1 MEKLIDINKLY
12 LCLKDIID
20 NREDVEKVR
29 KIILDLHFYI
39 QKILLNRKEVDNI
52 DRFSMESIS
61 MYLLSLLTNVTSE
74 EMKKYIQD
82 FYVEGL
88 NIAGLIF
95 ELLADIEFEDLKKS
109 ISIYFIHQFHTVYQ
123 IKKQVQRS

>member
-12 LCLKDIID
+12 LCLKDIIS
-20 NREDVEKVR
+20 NREEVEKIR
-29 KIILDLHFYI
+29 EIIIELHFYI
-39 QKILLNRKEVDNI
+39 QKILLNRNEADTI
-52 DRFSMESIS
+52 DQIPMESIS

-74 EMKKYIQD
+74 EMKKYIQG

-95 ELLADIEFEDLKKS
+95 ELLADTEFEDFEKS
-109 ISIYFIHQFHTVYQ
+109 ISTYFIPQFHTV
-123 IKKQVQRS
+123 